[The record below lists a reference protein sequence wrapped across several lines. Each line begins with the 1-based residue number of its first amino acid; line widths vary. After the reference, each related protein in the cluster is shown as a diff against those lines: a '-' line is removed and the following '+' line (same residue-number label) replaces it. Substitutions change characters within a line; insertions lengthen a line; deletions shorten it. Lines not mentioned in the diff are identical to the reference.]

1 MTKERYQYYQNEIQ
15 RLKEVDKRISDRVRA
30 TYSIGK
36 ISKNNSEKS
45 C

>member
-15 RLKEVDKRISDRVRA
+15 RLREIDTKISARVRA
-30 TYSIGK
+30 TYSIEK
-36 ISKNNSEKS
+36 KSKNKSENR